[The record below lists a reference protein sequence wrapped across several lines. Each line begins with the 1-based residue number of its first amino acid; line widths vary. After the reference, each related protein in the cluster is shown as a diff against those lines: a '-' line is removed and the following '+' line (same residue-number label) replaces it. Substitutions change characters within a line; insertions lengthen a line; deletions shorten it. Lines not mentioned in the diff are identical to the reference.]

1 MIGPSLLS
9 ERRAPDGPG
18 ETAPLDTAKLRRLDE
33 PPRWERVP
41 RQQALN
47 GVASLSLA
55 GAGLGVGTE
64 RADPESSASTRRGA
78 CMYDAATGCG
88 PPRERSMEPRPET
101 FLALLDQTERDALHA
116 IGVRRSFSR
125 GSTLLYQD
133 EPDDRAILLLTGRA
147 KVTRCDED
155 GRELM
160 LEIRD
165 PGDLVGELACIDG
178 RPRVADVTALERLEA
193 LVLPGGAFRS
203 FLETTPQVAAKLL
216 KIIAGRLRETTLS
229 SERYANADT
238 MARLA
243 SRILN
248 LADRYGL
255 AEGSA
260 VTIEMPIT
268 HEELAAWTGASRAGV
283 AKALQDIRQLGWVET
298 ERRRLVLRDLER
310 LRARAA

>member
-1 MIGPSLLS
+1 
-9 ERRAPDGPG
+9 
-18 ETAPLDTAKLRRLDE
+18 
-33 PPRWERVP
+33 
-41 RQQALN
+41 
-47 GVASLSLA
+47 
-55 GAGLGVGTE
+55 
-64 RADPESSASTRRGA
+64 
-78 CMYDAATGCG
+78 
-88 PPRERSMEPRPET
+88 MEPRPET